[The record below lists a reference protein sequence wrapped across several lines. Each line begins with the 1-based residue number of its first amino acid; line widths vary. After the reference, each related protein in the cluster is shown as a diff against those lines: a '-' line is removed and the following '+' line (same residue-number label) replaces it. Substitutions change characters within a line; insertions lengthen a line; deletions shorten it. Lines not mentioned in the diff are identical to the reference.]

1 MNRFFATFP
10 AGTYDVIVR
19 DLKGYRMDEL
29 VIVENDDS
37 SVVFDSRL
45 SVEKIIEIR
54 YFTNAY
60 LVIDRPA
67 DVEAEFIKDKFYS
80 VAMLKDG
87 TPAKLESRERAQI
100 ENEIE
105 DALGL
110 EKNTHRSRNNFV
122 VIERAS
128 GARFLTLRLARAK
141 FKRENQAAGE
151 LRPEL
156 AHVLCLAARIKAKHR
171 VLDMFAGT
179 GAIPL
184 EAVRGFGCRDV
195 VAVDERFIETRHDN
209 AAISWFTADAR
220 SLPFIDDCSI
230 DRVVTDPPW
239 GMYDAEIAD
248 LDALYTGFSR
258 EAARVLKPDGF
269 LVVLTGYDD
278 AARCIDAT
286 EKLKPV
292 SQWPILVSGAKSRI
306 IKLQKTR

>member
-10 AGTYDVIVR
+10 AGTYDIIVR
-19 DLKGYRMDEL
+19 DLKSYRLDEL

-60 LVIDRPA
+60 LVIERPE
-67 DVEAEFIKDKFYS
+67 DVEAELIKDKYYS

-87 TPAKLESRERAQI
+87 TPAKIEARERAQI
-100 ENEIE
+100 ENQIE

-110 EKNTHRSRNNFV
+110 ENNTHRSRNNFV

-128 GARFLTLRLARAK
+128 GARFLTLRLARAR
-141 FKRENQAAGE
+141 FKREKLSAGE

-171 VLDMFAGT
+171 VLDMFAGH

-184 EAVRGFGCRDV
+184 ETVRGFGCRDV
-195 VAVDERFIETRHDN
+195 VAVDKRFIETRHEH
-209 AAISWFTADAR
+209 AAISWLTADAC
-220 SLPFIDDCSI
+220 SLSSFEDGSI

-239 GMYDAEIAD
+239 GMYEAEIAD
-248 LDALYTGFSR
+248 LDALYAGFSR

-278 AARCIDAT
+278 AARSFEAT

-292 SQWPILVSGAKSRI
+292 AEWPILVSGMKARI
-306 IKLQKTR
+306 LKFQKTR